1 MKVKALQEFKDL
13 QVNCFR
19 REGESFE
26 VTKERADELSATP
39 YGSLIEILEED
50 PKEKAKQEA
59 DSKEKEPEQVVEPGQ
74 IVEPEQVVEP
84 GQIVESGQVVEPAE
98 PVAPVKQKS
107 KKAKA

>member
-13 QVNCFR
+13 QANYFR

-50 PKEKAKQEA
+50 PKEEAKQEA
-59 DSKEKEPEQVVEPGQ
+59 DPEEKEQEQVVEP
-74 IVEPEQVVEP
+74 EQEADP
-84 GQIVESGQVVEPAE
+84 QVVEPAE
-98 PVAPVKQKS
+98 PVAPVQQKS